1 MIGSEKFK
9 MVKELSSLGMNMT
22 QISKKMRM
30 DYRTVQRY
38 ISMTDEEYESI
49 GRKTLSGLEHYR
61 DYILDIIKVCP
72 QVRETNLLYRLR
84 EAFPEFNYKRATFY
98 RYVKLLRE
106 QTGYVQHEVA
116 RRREIRSTPEP
127 GYEG

>member
-9 MVKELSSLGMNMT
+9 MVKELSNLGMNMT

-38 ISMTDEEYESI
+38 MSMTDEEYESI
-49 GRKTLSGLEHYR
+49 GHKTISGLEHYR

-106 QTGYVQHEVA
+106 QTGYVQH
-116 RRREIRSTPEP
+116 
-127 GYEG
+127 